1 MSTLK
6 RILAW
11 IMIVISVLGILVCS
25 LGIAGSWMIN
35 DSLTQTVLGLI
46 SRAET
51 ALTRI
56 EDTLTLADAQLKDAS
71 SAVATVQEAASKLGD
86 RIEKNSPVLDRIAQI
101 LQDQLGPTVNKI
113 RDAFLQIEERVQ
125 AVNNTIEALNAL
137 PGVQLTT
144 LDLQLEGPRE
154 RVGLVV
160 DAVQQLQQNIADFRA
175 GIVQSMEPFRERLD
189 RIAGFLT
196 RLEEEVN
203 TYLTRVDNLQAA
215 LATATVNIPAL
226 IDRVTLILSFVFL
239 WIILAQ
245 IAMFLVA
252 RVYLKTGK
260 MVWEIPSADKRA
272 STESLPVH
280 GS

>member
-1 MSTLK
+1 
-6 RILAW
+6 
-11 IMIVISVLGILVCS
+11 
-25 LGIAGSWMIN
+25 
-35 DSLTQTVLGLI
+35 
-46 SRAET
+46 
-51 ALTRI
+51 
-56 EDTLTLADAQLKDAS
+56 
-71 SAVATVQEAASKLGD
+71 
-86 RIEKNSPVLDRIAQI
+86 
-101 LQDQLGPTVNKI
+101 
-113 RDAFLQIEERVQ
+113 
-125 AVNNTIEALNAL
+125 
-137 PGVQLTT
+137 
-144 LDLQLEGPRE
+144 
-154 RVGLVV
+154 
-160 DAVQQLQQNIADFRA
+160 
-175 GIVQSMEPFRERLD
+175 MEPFRERLD

-260 MVWEIPSADKRA
+260 MVWELPSADKRT